1 MPKIEIDYSNT
12 IFYKIYC
19 ITPEITDMYIGH
31 TTNFV
36 QRKHA
41 HKQSCINTKCKNYNC
56 KLYNYIREHG
66 GWKNWIMEI
75 IAFRNCE
82 DHYTARKCEQEYFKE
97 YKATLNSIEPLPTP
111 KIKKENTEKIK
122 KENLHCNTCNI
133 YFTTTALQELHNNTN
148 KHMSRLKVDYRM
160 TTFQT
165 PKTASKYVCEQ
176 CNFKCSK
183 QSDYDRH
190 TLTAKHQMLQ
200 NTTSIVQKNA
210 KQFKCDCG
218 KEYKHHSSLW
228 NHKKKCTYN
237 AEEPIENTFVQE
249 EDPRENKLM
258 MTIIKQMAELT
269 KQNGELTKQITEII
283 PRIGDTN
290 NSNNTNTNC
299 NNTFNVQLYLNNECK
314 NAMSI
319 QDFIK
324 SIELNMSH
332 LKAVTEKGYVD
343 SVSNI
348 LIKALGELE
357 ITNRPLHCTDL
368 KRDII
373 YIKDNAEW
381 NKSSAKED
389 KLMSGAI
396 TNIENKHYG
405 LVKQYAR
412 ETPQASVMDTPENMY
427 QNKALQN
434 ALGNSVDS
442 EVLQKKI
449 YKEVLPKVKLDK
461 SCI

>member
-1 MPKIEIDYSNT
+1 MTYTKIAKIANKYDCIVCNYCTSNIYDYNKHLMTAKHGILTNT
-12 IFYKIYC
+12 
-19 ITPEITDMYIGH
+19 YI
-31 TTNFV
+31 N
-36 QRKHA
+36 
-41 HKQSCINTKCKNYNC
+41 
-56 KLYNYIREHG
+56 
-66 GWKNWIMEI
+66 
-75 IAFRNCE
+75 
-82 DHYTARKCEQEYFKE
+82 
-97 YKATLNSIEPLPTP
+97 TP
-111 KIKKENTEKIK
+111 KI
-122 KENLHCNTCNI
+122 
-133 YFTTTALQELHNNTN
+133 
-148 KHMSRLKVDYRM
+148 
-160 TTFQT
+160 
-165 PKTASKYVCEQ
+165 
-176 CNFKCSK
+176 
-183 QSDYDRH
+183 
-190 TLTAKHQMLQ
+190 
-200 NTTSIVQKNA
+200 A
-210 KQFKCDCG
+210 KQFTCDCG
-218 KEYKHHSSLW
+218 KEYKHRQSLN

-283 PRIGDTN
+283 PRIGDTT
-290 NSNNTNTNC
+290 NNTNTNC

-381 NKSSAKED
+381 NKSTAKED
-389 KLMSGAI
+389 KLMKGVI

-412 ETPQASVMDTPENMY
+412 DNPQASVMDTPENKY
-427 QNKALQN
+427 QNKALGN
-434 ALGNSVDS
+434 ALGNCIDS

-449 YKEVLPKVKLDK
+449 YKEVLPNVKLDK

>member
-1 MPKIEIDYSNT
+1 MPKNAEMYS
-12 IFYKIYC
+12 
-19 ITPEITDMYIGH
+19 
-31 TTNFV
+31 
-36 QRKHA
+36 
-41 HKQSCINTKCKNYNC
+41 
-56 KLYNYIREHG
+56 
-66 GWKNWIMEI
+66 
-75 IAFRNCE
+75 CE
-82 DHYTARKCEQEYFKE
+82 
-97 YKATLNSIEPLPTP
+97 N
-111 KIKKENTEKIK
+111 
-122 KENLHCNTCNI
+122 
-133 YFTTTALQELHNNTN
+133 
-148 KHMSRLKVDYRM
+148 
-160 TTFQT
+160 
-165 PKTASKYVCEQ
+165 

-183 QSDYDRH
+183 KSNYH
-190 TLTAKHQMLQ
+190 KHILTAKHQMLQ

-210 KQFKCDCG
+210 KQFTCDCG

-228 NHKKKCTYN
+228 NHKNKCQYTT
-237 AEEPIENTFVQE
+237 EEPIENTFVPEE

-283 PRIGDTN
+283 PRIGDTTN
-290 NSNNTNTNC
+290 NTNTNTNC

-348 LIKALGELE
+348 LIKALGALE

-381 NKSSAKED
+381 NKSSAKD
-389 KLMSGAI
+389 DNLMSGAI

-412 ETPQASVMDTPENMY
+412 ENPKASVMDTPENMY

-434 ALGNSVDS
+434 ALGNSVDN

>member
-1 MPKIEIDYSNT
+1 
-12 IFYKIYC
+12 
-19 ITPEITDMYIGH
+19 
-31 TTNFV
+31 
-36 QRKHA
+36 
-41 HKQSCINTKCKNYNC
+41 
-56 KLYNYIREHG
+56 
-66 GWKNWIMEI
+66 
-75 IAFRNCE
+75 
-82 DHYTARKCEQEYFKE
+82 
-97 YKATLNSIEPLPTP
+97 
-111 KIKKENTEKIK
+111 
-122 KENLHCNTCNI
+122 
-133 YFTTTALQELHNNTN
+133 
-148 KHMSRLKVDYRM
+148 M
-160 TTFQT
+160 TTSKL
-165 PKTASKYVCEQ
+165 PKTAETHVCEN

-183 QSDYDRH
+183 QSNYNKH
-190 TLTAKHQMLQ
+190 ILTAKHQILQ
-200 NTTSIVQKNA
+200 NTIANVPTPA
-210 KQFKCDCG
+210 KQFTCDCG

-228 NHKKKCTYN
+228 NHKKKCTYTT
-237 AEEPIENTFVQE
+237 EEPIENTFVPE
-249 EDPRENKLM
+249 EQPSDRALI
-258 MTIIKQMAELT
+258 MTLIKQMAEKDKKLT
-269 KQNGELTKQITEII
+269 ELTTQITEII
-283 PRIGDTN
+283 PRIGDTTN
-290 NSNNTNTNC
+290 NNNTNTNC

-332 LKAVTEKGYVD
+332 LKAVSDKGYVD

-381 NKSSAKED
+381 NKSSAKD
-389 KLMSGAI
+389 DNLMSGAI

-434 ALGNSVDS
+434 ALGNSVDN

>member
-1 MPKIEIDYSNT
+1 MTYTKVQNSSNDYTCEI
-12 IFYKIYC
+12 C
-19 ITPEITDMYIGH
+19 
-31 TTNFV
+31 
-36 QRKHA
+36 
-41 HKQSCINTKCKNYNC
+41 
-56 KLYNYIREHG
+56 NYI
-66 GWKNWIMEI
+66 
-75 IAFRNCE
+75 
-82 DHYTARKCEQEYFKE
+82 
-97 YKATLNSIEPLPTP
+97 
-111 KIKKENTEKIK
+111 
-122 KENLHCNTCNI
+122 TCRLSQ
-133 YFTTTALQELHNNTN
+133 Y
-148 KHMSRLKVDYRM
+148 SRHL
-160 TTFQT
+160 
-165 PKTASKYVCEQ
+165 
-176 CNFKCSK
+176 
-183 QSDYDRH
+183 
-190 TLTAKHQMLQ
+190 LTAKHEILT
-200 NTTSIVQKNA
+200 NTYINGTKRSNT
-210 KQFKCDCG
+210 FTCDCG
-218 KEYKHHSSLW
+218 KEYKHRQSLN
-228 NHKKKCTYN
+228 NHKKKCTYTT
-237 AEEPIENTFVQE
+237 EEPIENTFVQE
-249 EDPRENKLM
+249 EEPRENKLM

-269 KQNGELTKQITEII
+269 KQNGELTKQMAERDKQIAEII
-283 PRIGDTN
+283 PRIGDTTN
-290 NSNNTNTNC
+290 NTNTNTNC
-299 NNTFNVQLYLNNECK
+299 NNTFNVQMYLNNECK

-381 NKSSAKED
+381 NKSTAKED
-389 KLMSGAI
+389 KLMKGVI

-412 ETPQASVMDTPENMY
+412 ETPQASVMDTPENKY
-427 QNKALQN
+427 QNKALGN
-434 ALGNSVDS
+434 ALGNCIDS